1 MIFETTSV
9 NFRPSV
15 LTMIVEHSRYS
26 GSRKVRISRISVM
39 PPVAVRFGRR
49 DTVEASCRMRDPIV
63 CTDAIS
69 QTTGP
74 ASRRSRLESA
84 FRIAPPPVER
94 TSRSRVTRSATTSR
108 SNCRN
113 AASPSFAKISLM
125 VLPARRSTSLSV
137 SSQSHFSRRASR
149 IPTVLLPVPRY
160 PIRES
165 ILAIEILG

>member
-69 QTTGP
+69 QTT
-74 ASRRSRLESA
+74 E
-84 FRIAPPPVER
+84 
-94 TSRSRVTRSATTSR
+94 
-108 SNCRN
+108 
-113 AASPSFAKISLM
+113 
-125 VLPARRSTSLSV
+125 ARQVIVAEDAQLARKSLSDGLHV
-137 SSQSHFSRRASR
+137 GSTRGHEPKATLGTHREIGRAH
-149 IPTVLLPVPRY
+149 V
-160 PIRES
+160 
-165 ILAIEILG
+165 